1 MTSHQPRIDL
11 ASTSHQ
17 PRIDLAST
25 SQKVKSFHTIC
36 MITDYIVEN
45 EKYNNTYNSRYMYDG
60 NGDGVEDINT
70 LLLMFNR
77 LVDIDNI
84 DYITVDDE
92 IYRLR

>member
-1 MTSHQPRIDL
+1 
-11 ASTSHQ
+11 
-17 PRIDLAST
+17 
-25 SQKVKSFHTIC
+25 

>member
-1 MTSHQPRIDL
+1 
-11 ASTSHQ
+11 
-17 PRIDLAST
+17 
-25 SQKVKSFHTIC
+25 
-36 MITDYIVEN
+36 
-45 EKYNNTYNSRYMYDG
+45 MYDG
-60 NGDGVEDINT
+60 NGDSVEDINT

>member
-1 MTSHQPRIDL
+1 
-11 ASTSHQ
+11 
-17 PRIDLAST
+17 
-25 SQKVKSFHTIC
+25 
-36 MITDYIVEN
+36 
-45 EKYNNTYNSRYMYDG
+45 MYDG